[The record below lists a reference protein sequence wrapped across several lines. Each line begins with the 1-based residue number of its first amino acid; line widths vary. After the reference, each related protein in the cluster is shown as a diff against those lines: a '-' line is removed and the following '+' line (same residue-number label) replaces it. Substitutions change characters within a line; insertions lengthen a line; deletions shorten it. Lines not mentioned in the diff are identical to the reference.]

1 MKKAFICG
9 LLIFLALSAHAEKIT
24 VGLYDPVLSA
34 RMSKKDYVL
43 GMNVFVKELIRSEK
57 IEGETISYD
66 DPIKLADDFES
77 GKINM
82 IACDALTIVDNI
94 PFSYLQSGIMGYKN
108 NKTDNQ
114 TLLLI
119 SNTEDTRPFPEK
131 LRGSITTNGDT
142 TAELYVKTLML
153 QNGLS
158 ESVNWIVTKNPQ
170 QSILKLFFKK
180 ADLALV
186 DRGSFMIAA
195 ELNPQLKTK
204 LTIVKSIPLTVGAV
218 SFMRK
223 GMSPIL
229 HQQVLALGKEMN
241 STPRGK
247 QLLQLFRGTYMDE
260 SSPKELE
267 NVYALKKQYE
277 TLHKNTLKQTQGK

>member
-1 MKKAFICG
+1 MKKAFIGG

-108 NKTDNQ
+108 NKIDNQ

-119 SNTEDTRPFPEK
+119 SNTEDTRPFHEK

-204 LTIVKSIPLTVGAV
+204 LTILKSIPLTVGAV

-223 GMSPIL
+223 GMSPVL

>member
-1 MKKAFICG
+1 MKKAFIGG
-9 LLIFLALSAHAEKIT
+9 LLILLALSAHAEKIT

-94 PFSYLQSGIMGYKN
+94 PFSYLQNGIMGYKN

-195 ELNPQLKTK
+195 ELNPQLKSK
-204 LTIVKSIPLTVGAV
+204 LTILKSIPLTVGAV

>member
-1 MKKAFICG
+1 MKKSFIGG
-9 LLIFLALSAHAEKIT
+9 LLIFLALSAHAEKIM

-108 NKTDNQ
+108 NKIDNQ

-131 LRGSITTNGDT
+131 LRGSITTNGDA

-195 ELNPQLKTK
+195 ELNPQLKSK

-223 GMSPIL
+223 GMSPVL

-277 TLHKNTLKQTQGK
+277 TLHKNILKQTQGK